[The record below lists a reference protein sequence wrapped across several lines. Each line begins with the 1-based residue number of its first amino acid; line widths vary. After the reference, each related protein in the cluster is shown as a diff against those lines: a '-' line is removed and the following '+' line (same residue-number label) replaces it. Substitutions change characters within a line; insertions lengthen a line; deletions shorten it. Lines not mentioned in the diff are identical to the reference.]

1 MRTVRQKLV
10 ALVLVCTAPAV
21 AGAVYRSHEA
31 EADLL
36 RQVERRVERV
46 SARFAAEFE
55 EYQSNARVALALTES
70 SARFQQALATHDPE
84 RAARSVQRLAE
95 VYKYRVILAADDAGN
110 LLASGNA
117 ARGPKSLAP
126 DASPQFAE
134 LLAGKELIGLIQVN
148 FSDGPGY
155 ALASAHPVLD
165 GEKQVGALA
174 LLTPITPGYLGYL
187 EPKLNADLALRVNGA
202 FVAASPNHPARELAA
217 TGAGV
222 VLRAVGDRV
231 FALKTFR
238 PEALQRPELK
248 VEITASRDVTELRAG
263 VRQALF
269 RQLGVLSIGLVL
281 VLALALRFAS
291 RLGKAVGAIADA
303 ADSVKL
309 GKYVTLEPVRSDD
322 EIQYLGEHFNQ
333 MVQGLKERDRLRET
347 FGRYVTRQVA
357 DHLMKGNVNLGGEL
371 VPVTVLFSD
380 IRHFTSISERM
391 EPRVLLD
398 FLNEYFSGMVESVM
412 HHHGVV
418 DKFIGDAIM
427 AVFGAPVPEPDDA
440 LRAICAAL
448 EMQARLRKI
457 NEVFKARGL
466 PEIRTGIGLHSG
478 QVVAGNIG
486 HVERMEYTVI
496 GDTVNLASRLE
507 GMTKELDC
515 DVVMSEDLYKQVENA
530 VLAEPLQ
537 RIKVKGRDRDV
548 MVYRLVGLKP
558 GARGPDESA

>member
-21 AGAVYRSHEA
+21 VGAVYRSHEA

-36 RQVERRVERV
+36 RQVERRVDRV

-70 SARFQQALATHDPE
+70 SSRFQQALATRDPE

-95 VYKYRVILAADDAGN
+95 VYKYRVILAADDAGSV
-110 LLASGNA
+110 LASGNA
-117 ARGPKSLAP
+117 ARGPASLTPA
-126 DASPQFAE
+126 ASPQFAE
-134 LLAGKELIGLIQVN
+134 LLDGKALIGLIQVN

-155 ALASAHPVLD
+155 ALASAHPVRE

-202 FVAASPNHPARELAA
+202 FVAASPNHPARELSA

-291 RLGKAVGAIADA
+291 HLGKAVGAIADA

-309 GKYVTLEPVRSDD
+309 GKYVTLAPVRTND

-440 LRAICAAL
+440 LRAIRAAL

-515 DVVMSEDLYKQVENA
+515 DVVMSEDLYKQVENE

-558 GARGPDESA
+558 GAHAPDEGA